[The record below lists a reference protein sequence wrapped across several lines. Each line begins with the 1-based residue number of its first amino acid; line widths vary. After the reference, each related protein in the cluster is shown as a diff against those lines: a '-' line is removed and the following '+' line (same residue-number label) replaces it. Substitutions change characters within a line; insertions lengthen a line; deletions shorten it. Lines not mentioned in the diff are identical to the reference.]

1 MIGATIVRYIL
12 LTTMFV
18 AGLQIGLELIASGQ
32 NNEEFR
38 LMTAVQ
44 HFGQILV
51 VFLAF
56 DTWKMALNWLMPLA
70 IDPKVTIAS
79 TTKQPTKAPP
89 TPKEHGRPDGGWW
102 YPDEIILTPH
112 GPRYHLDEH
121 CRYVGEAFSSKY
133 LCKSFAM
140 RLNSKPKEQ

>member
-112 GPRYHLDEH
+112 GPRLPP
-121 CRYVGEAFSSKY
+121 GSGNMGGGTSSDPE
-133 LCKSFAM
+133 STSSS
-140 RLNSKPKEQ
+140 RRSSRSTRS